1 MKITLRQ
8 ITAENW
14 QKAIQLKVSEDQ
26 KDFVA
31 SNLYSL
37 AQVQFLTDFKAMGVY
52 AEEEM
57 VGFAMYGIDPDDGN
71 YWIYR
76 LMIDEKF
83 QRKGFGRAA
92 LDKVLKDIR
101 NINSSAIPYVVLGFE
116 PTNHVAKKMY
126 KDAGFVETEIA
137 SWGEQLARLELQS
150 SEESTNDNV
159 VFASNNHLAHYT
171 EMALDL
177 WPESTEEELHES
189 FREIMASNRDKVLF
203 YRIGNEFV
211 SFIHLSI
218 RVDYVEGTE
227 SSPTGYI
234 EGVYVKPEFRRKGYS
249 AKLVEVGEEWLK
261 KNGCKQIGSDIHL
274 DNHVSYYFHIGMG
287 FKESSRLIAFI
298 KKIKG

>member
-1 MKITLRQ
+1 M
-8 ITAENW
+8 
-14 QKAIQLKVSEDQ
+14 
-26 KDFVA
+26 
-31 SNLYSL
+31 
-37 AQVQFLTDFKAMGVY
+37 
-52 AEEEM
+52 
-57 VGFAMYGIDPDDGN
+57 
-71 YWIYR
+71 
-76 LMIDEKF
+76 
-83 QRKGFGRAA
+83 
-92 LDKVLKDIR
+92 
-101 NINSSAIPYVVLGFE
+101 
-116 PTNHVAKKMY
+116 
-126 KDAGFVETEIA
+126 
-137 SWGEQLARLELQS
+137 
-150 SEESTNDNV
+150 
-159 VFASNNHLAHYT
+159 AHYT

-274 DNHVSYYFHIGMG
+274 DNHVSYDFHIGMG

-298 KKIKG
+298 KNIKG